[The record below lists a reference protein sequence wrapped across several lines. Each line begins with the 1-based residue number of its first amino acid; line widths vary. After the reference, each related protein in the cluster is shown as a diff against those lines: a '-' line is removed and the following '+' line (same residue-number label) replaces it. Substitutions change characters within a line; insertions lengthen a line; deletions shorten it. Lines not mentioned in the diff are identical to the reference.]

1 MKIAQLLLTWYEDSK
16 RDLPWRRDKDPYR
29 IWVSEIMLQQTR
41 VEAVKPYFNRWMERF
56 PNLESL
62 AEAEEEEVVRHWQ
75 GLGYYSRARNLLQGV
90 REVSQS
96 YGGQVPQTKEEV
108 LGLAGVGDYTAG
120 AILSIAYNKKEPAI
134 DGNVLRVF
142 SRLFCVEEDISSPA
156 AKKNIKQLVEDEMS
170 EEHPGDFNQA
180 LMDLGSSICIPKTP
194 RCAVCP
200 LADCCCAKRKGKE
213 GQLPVKKKK
222 APPKA
227 VRLMA
232 GVIRQGEFFLLHQRP
247 NKGLLAGMWEFPTV
261 EIGEDG
267 EAMDIFRQG
276 IQEKTGQ
283 VIELERLLL
292 QCTHIFSHRQW
303 DISFYQCIVAPDRI
317 VPNDRRLKW
326 VNRKD
331 WEKLSFAG
339 PHRKMEKYLAEKNRQ
354 ESWQSF
360 E

>member
-1 MKIAQLLLTWYEDSK
+1 MKIAQLLLTWYENSK

-29 IWVSEIMLQQTR
+29 IWVSEIMLQQT
-41 VEAVKPYFNRWMERF
+41 
-56 PNLESL
+56 
-62 AEAEEEEVVRHWQ
+62 
-75 GLGYYSRARNLLQGV
+75 
-90 REVSQS
+90 
-96 YGGQVPQTKEEV
+96 
-108 LGLAGVGDYTAG
+108 
-120 AILSIAYNKKEPAI
+120 
-134 DGNVLRVF
+134 
-142 SRLFCVEEDISSPA
+142 
-156 AKKNIKQLVEDEMS
+156 
-170 EEHPGDFNQA
+170 
-180 LMDLGSSICIPKTP
+180 
-194 RCAVCP
+194 
-200 LADCCCAKRKGKE
+200 KE

-261 EIGEDG
+261 EIGEEG

-303 DISFYQCIVAPDRI
+303 DISFYYCIVASDKI
-317 VPNDRRLKW
+317 VPNDRELKW

-339 PHRKMEKYLAEKNRQ
+339 PHRKMEKYLA
-354 ESWQSF
+354 
-360 E
+360 